1 MAYALLSKEELIKT
15 LADKDAEI
23 EKLQKATILQIHPTI
38 PPPDPWNLKTQ
49 DISESFED
57 FMLHWE
63 IYQTA
68 SSLNTL
74 SDITK
79 VAIFWS
85 ALGSQGIRKCQ
96 RDWKFSD
103 ADKASVTIIIQK
115 IRDKLKSQRLPL
127 IDRVKFAESIRDD
140 QESITEFVRRVES
153 LAEHCNYGQNKDE
166 MILQQVL
173 KGLKDHNFQK
183 ELLSVDNLTW
193 ALAKQKISA
202 KNACDSQ
209 LVVLQTVKSES
220 SEVKKITKS
229 RIRCRFCA
237 TDHKYGSKYC
247 PAFGK
252 DCSYCGIRNHSSKA
266 CRKKKVNSNSSDTSE
281 NESKSKSEKSRDPK
295 KFNKKTKDS
304 KAKDV
309 KKVQAATSN
318 SESDN
323 EWWDEVQCIR
333 RITCTNMNASRAHTQ
348 LKFKIQGETQSVN
361 CLIDT
366 GSDLNV
372 IGMPNLKKLIPEP
385 QLRKSIAELQ
395 DIQNKKIEVL
405 GQTSF
410 QCIHEGKKFELKFHV
425 VDFELNPI
433 LAEQTCH
440 VMRLIEYPDQSSKE
454 QNSHPSS
461 KENHA
466 ERLIQY
472 KIQEAEK
479 KKRELDRI
487 LSDLRHES
495 IKHNKKREG
504 NTSSN

>member
-1 MAYALLSKEELIKT
+1 MAYASLSKDQLIQV
-15 LADKDAEI
+15 LQDKDAEI
-23 EKLQKATILQIHPTI
+23 EKLQKAPVLQIHPSI
-38 PPPDPWNLKTQ
+38 PPPDPWNLKSQ

-74 SDITK
+74 PDITK

-85 ALGSQGIRKCQ
+85 ILGSQGIRKCQ
-96 RDWKFSD
+96 KEWKFTD
-103 ADKASVTIIIQK
+103 AEKASVTIIIQK
-115 IRDKLKSQRLPL
+115 IRDRLKSQRLPL
-127 IDRVKFAESIRDD
+127 IDRVKFAEIIRDD
-140 QESITEFVRRVES
+140 QQSITEFVRRVE
-153 LAEHCNYGQNKDE
+153 LQAEHCNYGQNKEE

-173 KGLKDHNFQK
+173 KGLKDTNFQK
-183 ELLSVDNLTW
+183 ELLSVENLTW

-252 DCSYCGIRNHSSKA
+252 NCLYCGIKNHSSKA
-266 CRKKKVNSNSSDTSE
+266 CRKKKENSNSSDSSD
-281 NESKSKSEKSRDPK
+281 NESRSKSEKAKEQK
-295 KFNKKTKDS
+295 KSDKKTKDS
-304 KAKDV
+304 KSKDV
-309 KKVQAATSN
+309 KKINAASSN
-318 SESDN
+318 SESES
-323 EWWDEVQCIR
+323 EWWDNIQCIR
-333 RITCTNMNASRAHTQ
+333 RITCTDTNASRAHTQ
-348 LKFKIQGETQSVN
+348 LEFNVQGETHSVN

-372 IGMPNLKKLIPEP
+372 IGMPNLKKLIPKP
-385 QLRKSIAELQ
+385 HLRKSKARLQ
-395 DIQNKKIEVL
+395 DIQNRKIEIL

-410 QCIHEGKKFELKFHV
+410 YCIHEGKKFELKFQV
-425 VDFELNPI
+425 VDFELKPI
-433 LAEQTCH
+433 LAEQTCRI
-440 VMRLIEYPDQSSKE
+440 MRLVEYPDQPTKDQSSH
-454 QNSHPSS
+454 SHPRD
-461 KENHA
+461 NHA
-466 ERLIQY
+466 ERLFQGQ
-472 KIQEAEK
+472 IQEIQK
-479 KKRELDRI
+479 KKQELDRI
-487 LSDLRHES
+487 LSDLHHKS
-495 IKHNKKREG
+495 IQYKKKRER